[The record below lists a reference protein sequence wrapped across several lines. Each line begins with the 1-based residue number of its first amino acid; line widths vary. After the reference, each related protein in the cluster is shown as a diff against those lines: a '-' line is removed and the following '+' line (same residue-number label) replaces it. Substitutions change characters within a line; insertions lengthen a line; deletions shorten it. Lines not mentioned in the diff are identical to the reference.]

1 MEGVPVLCPAGQ
13 SLVQAA
19 VEHQAIPLSVLYDAC
34 FLVKYRLTCQK
45 TSADGITGNGYADV
59 QEVPGNHPGEQ
70 LQAVVQF
77 PVMPGGFRR
86 FLCLGTVR
94 KGRAQETGFHGL
106 LQRLAQQDG
115 VDFRLFQGAAA
126 DEAHVPFIGHQ
137 AFDAG
142 GGGSQRSGREKA
154 CGAVVAYRTAQG
166 RDVKRLQKIAIRRRI
181 LALPCVVLQVR
192 HRSHPEGRAGGA
204 L

>member
-19 VEHQAIPLSVLYDAC
+19 VEHQAISLSVLYDAG

-59 QEVPGNHPGEQ
+59 QEAPGNHPGEQ

-115 VDFRLFQGAAA
+115 VPSSHLFSIFYVQG
-126 DEAHVPFIGHQ
+126 
-137 AFDAG
+137 
-142 GGGSQRSGREKA
+142 
-154 CGAVVAYRTAQG
+154 VVASSILNYPFFPKQAKGSEQ
-166 RDVKRLQKIAIRRRI
+166 IA
-181 LALPCVVLQVR
+181 
-192 HRSHPEGRAGGA
+192 
-204 L
+204 

>member
-19 VEHQAIPLSVLYDAC
+19 VEHQAIPLSVLYDAG

-59 QEVPGNHPGEQ
+59 QEAPGNHPGEQ

-115 VDFRLFQGAAA
+115 VPCCHGGFQR
-126 DEAHVPFIGHQ
+126 EFVRQSVPILWPVLGKT
-137 AFDAG
+137 D
-142 GGGSQRSGREKA
+142 SSGYLTQLLLER
-154 CGAVVAYRTAQG
+154 
-166 RDVKRLQKIAIRRRI
+166 KR
-181 LALPCVVLQVR
+181 C
-192 HRSHPEGRAGGA
+192 
-204 L
+204 